1 MSYCVLRFV
10 SESKCGQL
18 VGWVQKDIAH
28 LRSQRS
34 SRAKRGSRRHGRYQ
48 GSLDRATFISC
59 RIFGVDY
66 SSCLHFAKEI
76 CSPGG
81 GVTWYRVRSV
91 CVSFRTYFT
100 NVTIL
105 HLWGAPQVSQTLVDE
120 LVGVKLA
127 CP

>member
-34 SRAKRGSRRHGRYQ
+34 SRVKRGSRRHGRYQ
-48 GSLDRATFISC
+48 GSLDRAKFISC

-81 GVTWYRVRSV
+81 WCHVVPREV
-91 CVSFRTYFT
+91 CLCVVSDIFHERDYPPPVGRPAGES
-100 NVTIL
+100 NV
-105 HLWGAPQVSQTLVDE
+105 G
-120 LVGVKLA
+120 
-127 CP
+127 